1 MTSYAVPS
9 DIGDLETLR
18 LLKAEDVARI
28 IQIST
33 SQVYTLIQEGA
44 LQGVRFGRS
53 VRVRPQDV
61 EKFIEENLTTQEP
74 RRGLFRR

>member
-18 LLKAEDVARI
+18 LLKAEDVASM
-28 IQIST
+28 IQVST
-33 SQVYTLIQEGA
+33 SQVYTLIQEGT

-61 EKFIEENLTTQEP
+61 EKFIEENLTTQKP
-74 RRGLFRR
+74 RPGLFRR

>member
-61 EKFIEENLTTQEP
+61 EKFIE
-74 RRGLFRR
+74 